1 MLNDLRC
8 KTVTENNQ
16 DSAVKQPFNRRQVR
30 SLILHVLYALEAYD
44 DQVSIESVVTML
56 NRGYDINIPLDGEIV
71 ATARE
76 IAEKKD
82 AIDEQM
88 LPFLKGWKLDRLG
101 LCTKIILRMG
111 IWELFNTYTP
121 GHIVINEAIELAQ
134 GFSEKDAYKFVN
146 GVLDQAFKQRQSS
159 VLE

>member
-1 MLNDLRC
+1 
-8 KTVTENNQ
+8 
-16 DSAVKQPFNRRQVR
+16 
-30 SLILHVLYALEAYD
+30 
-44 DQVSIESVVTML
+44 ML

-71 ATARE
+71 ATSRE
-76 IAEKKD
+76 IADKRD